1 MKQTWK
7 IFVYLWGM
15 FFIISSCVK
24 EDSFGKSNLKQ
35 ILYFM
40 IDGQTG
46 NTRIVQDSLK
56 MYITVGSNAQI
67 HKLGVDSVFLSTF
80 AKMTPSS
87 GDTLDFSR
95 PVIFKVTAE
104 DGSTADYTLITKQEA
119 STPQLENSGFD
130 DWYNPSGKA
139 YSQPGKD
146 ASTIWASAN
155 EGVTTTGSNNYNTS
169 PLLISGSDF
178 AAQLVT
184 KDLGVIAQITKQRMG
199 AATLFTGK
207 FVLNITNPFLSAQF
221 GIPFQ
226 ARPSGFSIEYN
237 YKAGTPYK
245 DGSNN
250 VLNKVDFG
258 DIYVL
263 LENRNNLNAIK
274 RIATG
279 WLRVDS
285 STDASYEKAT
295 VTIVYGQLPNGTPDY
310 QKPLNGIYGNMDDE
324 ITHITVVFASSADGS
339 NYEGGVNSTL
349 LVNNFKLLY

>member
-1 MKQTWK
+1 MKHTGK
-7 IFVYLWGM
+7 IFIYMWGM
-15 FFIISSCVK
+15 LFIISSCVK

-56 MYITVGSNAQI
+56 MYITVGSNANI
-67 HKLGVDSVFLSTF
+67 HKLAVDSVSLSTF
-80 AKMTPSS
+80 AKITPSS
-87 GDTLDFSR
+87 GDTLDFSH
-95 PVIFKVTAE
+95 PVQFTVTAE
-104 DGSTADYTLITKQEA
+104 DASTVDYTLIATQEA
-119 STPQLENSGFD
+119 STPQLENSDFD
-130 DWYNPSGKA
+130 DWYIPSGKA

-178 AAQLVT
+178 AAQLIT

-207 FVLNITNPFLSAQF
+207 FALNIANPFLSAQF
-221 GIPFQ
+221 GIPFH
-226 ARPSGFSIEYN
+226 ARPTGFSIEYN

-250 VLNKVDFG
+250 VLNKVDSG

-263 LENRNNLNAIK
+263 LENRNNPNAIK

-285 STDASYEKAT
+285 SPDNNYEKAT
-295 VTIVYGQLPNGTPDY
+295 ITLVYGKLPESTPDY
-310 QKPLNGIYGNMDDE
+310 QKPSNGIYGSLDDE
-324 ITHITVVFASSADGS
+324 ITHISVVFASSADGV

-349 LVNNFKLLY
+349 IVNNFKLLY